1 MGEKEN
7 ISLKKFWEV
16 SRKIFTG
23 TLLVTETF
31 WDVKSYMYRHCENPL
46 WRSESRGITAGLTV
60 QSIKGVERD
69 DHKSVR
75 ESA

>member
-7 ISLKKFWEV
+7 ISLKTFWEV
-16 SRKIFTG
+16 SRKIFRG

-31 WDVKSYMYRHCENPL
+31 WESKSYMYRHCDNPF
-46 WRSESRGITAGLTV
+46 SAVVRGTTALLTA

-69 DHKSVR
+69 DNQSVR